1 MLCHTFPSYSGLVLE
16 QQILVARHKQFVIK
30 KPVTVHINIP
40 LIQPSKNER
49 HGCTF
54 LFRDLLFKAPLRLQF
69 SFDLVAWQ
77 VEA

>member
-1 MLCHTFPSYSGLVLE
+1 MLCHTFPSYSGLVLG
-16 QQILVARHKQFVIK
+16 QQILVQFVIK

-40 LIQPSKNER
+40 LIHPSKNER